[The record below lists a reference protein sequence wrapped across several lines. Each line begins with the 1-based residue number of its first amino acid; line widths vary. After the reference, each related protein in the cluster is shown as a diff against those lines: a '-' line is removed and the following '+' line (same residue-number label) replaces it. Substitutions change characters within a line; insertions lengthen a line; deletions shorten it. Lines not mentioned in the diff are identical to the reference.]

1 MLQKPFHVIPA
12 KNAPKEMLEKGSTPL
27 KSTLSIS
34 YENDE
39 NRSQI
44 FHTKWHKTATMSF
57 IFSP

>member
-39 NRSQI
+39 N
-44 FHTKWHKTATMSF
+44 
-57 IFSP
+57 